1 VRAALL
7 ALAVV
12 LPVVA
17 PLRSN
22 AATPLGVRQ
31 AEQDEK
37 VEKGKAPCRRLRP
50 STDPGLQKLLAAYDF
65 TEREF
70 EWQLRETRQGEKVVQ
85 YWLSFPSAVKTE
97 VPENNTVWC
106 RFWQPKDG
114 AKRRP
119 AAVLLH
125 WLGGNFETLEIV
137 GTRLAEQG
145 IATLMLYMPGYGPR
159 RPKGSPARKP
169 TNQDMDAMIA
179 TMKQAVLDVRRAG
192 DWLACR
198 PDVEPSRIG
207 LVGISL
213 GAVIGSL
220 SAGIDDRF
228 GRSVFLIGGGDLP
241 AIVMNGS
248 KETAAAKE
256 RLLKEGYSVDQLR
269 GMWKDV
275 DPITYASRV
284 RPEEILLINAETDE
298 VIPKECTLRLREA
311 MGSPEIRWF
320 KGGHYALLFQL
331 GKALKDISTHLTQ
344 RTEW

>member
-1 VRAALL
+1 VRTLL
-7 ALAVV
+7 SVLLLI
-12 LPVVA
+12 LPV
-17 PLRSN
+17 
-22 AATPLGVRQ
+22 LG
-31 AEQDEK
+31 QDEK
-37 VEKGKAPCRRLRP
+37 TEKGTAPCRALRP
-50 STDPGLQKLLAAYDF
+50 AADPALQDLLKSYEFSD
-65 TEREF
+65 REF
-70 EWQLRETRQGEKVVQ
+70 SWQLREVRQGDKYTL
-85 YWLSFPSAVKTE
+85 YWLSFPSALKTD

-125 WLGGNFETLEIV
+125 WLGGSFETLEIV
-137 GTRLAEQG
+137 GQRMGEQG

-159 RPKGSPARKP
+159 RPKDGGAREKP
-169 TNQDMDAMIA
+169 TNKDMDHMISAMR
-179 TMKQAVLDVRRAG
+179 QAVLDVRRAG
-192 DWLACR
+192 DWLARR

-213 GAVIGSL
+213 GAVVGSL
-220 SAGIDDRF
+220 AAGVDDHF

-241 AIVMNGS
+241 AIVMHGS

-256 RLLKEGYSVDQLR
+256 RLEKEGLTAEKLR

-275 DPITYASRV
+275 EPLTFASRV
-284 RPEEILLINAETDE
+284 RPEEILLINAEADE
-298 VIPKECTLRLREA
+298 VIPKECTLRLHAA

-331 GKALKDISTHLTQ
+331 GKALKDISAHLQQ
-344 RTEW
+344 RTAW

>member
-1 VRAALL
+1 VRTALL
-7 ALAVV
+7 VLTFL

-17 PLRSN
+17 
-22 AATPLGVRQ
+22 
-31 AEQDEK
+31 QDEK
-37 VEKGKAPCRRLRP
+37 IERGRTPCRALRP
-50 STDPGLQKLLAAYDF
+50 AGDPALQKLLAPYTFA
-65 TEREF
+65 EPEF
-70 EWQLRETRQGEKVVQ
+70 EWQLRETRNGEKVTQ
-85 YWLSFPSAVKTE
+85 YWLSYPSAVKTE
-97 VPENNTVWC
+97 IPENNTVWG

-114 AKRRP
+114 VKRRP

-125 WLGGNFETLEIV
+125 WLGGNFDTLEIV
-137 GTRLAEQG
+137 GLRMAEQG

-159 RPKGSPARKP
+159 RPKGSPALKP
-169 TNQDMDAMIA
+169 TNQDIDTMIA

-192 DWLACR
+192 DWLAAR

-220 SAGIDDRF
+220 SAGVDDHF
-228 GRSVFLIGGGDLP
+228 GRSVFLIGGGDLA

-248 KETAAAKE
+248 KETATAKE
-256 RLLKEGYSVDQLR
+256 RLLKAGLTLEQLR

-275 DPITYASRV
+275 DPVTFASRV
-284 RPEEILLINAETDE
+284 RPDEILLINAETDE
-298 VIPKECTLRLREA
+298 VIPKECTLRLRDA